1 MTDKQ
6 NYLLILKY
14 EDVAKEC
21 EDCKK
26 AGLEITFYENLN
38 DIVRRITHIDKI
50 ANVEVVGIYK
60 PINKM
65 VVDKNCLVTEWE

>member
-1 MTDKQ
+1 MTDKK

-50 ANVEVVGIYK
+50 ANV
-60 PINKM
+60 
-65 VVDKNCLVTEWE
+65 